1 MCKVKGITLNF
12 RNSLIIN
19 EETTYNIVHDGITDV
34 NVVYPNMMIKV
45 KKDWAIHNV
54 VHKKIF
60 RKVYEKRKVLPD
72 LDTLPWGY
80 NV

>member
-19 EETTYNIVHDGITDV
+19 EETMYNIVHNQINEV
-34 NVVYPNMMIKV
+34 KAVYPHMIKKV
-45 KKDWAIHNV
+45 KKHTAVYNV
-54 VHKKIF
+54 KQEKTF
-60 RKVYEKRKVLPD
+60 RKVYEKRYILPN

-80 NV
+80 